1 MVAAGV
7 STVFILAGAF
17 ALLHG
22 GPDGGSDVSLASSP
36 TPLVSGQHSEMM
48 APAADYSGSRPDCV
62 AGGVGGVDLPC
73 LGGAEEPGQF
83 TDITLVNVWAWW
95 CVPCREE
102 LPVLDQ
108 FARAHPEVSVVG
120 VHADANADNGIAL
133 LDELDVSYPSYQD
146 DSGRFAGQLALPN
159 VVPLLLV
166 YKGGEQVAVHAQT
179 YASVEELEALIGQ
192 VS

>member
-1 MVAAGV
+1 MNKPAFASVVAAGV

-73 LGGAEEPGQF
+73 LGGA
-83 TDITLVNVWAWW
+83 A
-95 CVPCREE
+95 
-102 LPVLDQ
+102 
-108 FARAHPEVSVVG
+108 
-120 VHADANADNGIAL
+120 
-133 LDELDVSYPSYQD
+133 VSYTH
-146 DSGRFAGQLALPN
+146 LTLP
-159 VVPLLLV
+159 
-166 YKGGEQVAVHAQT
+166 T
-179 YASVEELEALIGQ
+179 ICSV
-192 VS
+192 